1 MAPVIMSKIFTLPS
15 NNISVSNIEVGS
27 SVYLNVD
34 GVKTEF
40 LVVHQGN
47 PNSSIYDASCDGT
60 WLLMKNIYENHIKD
74 NLKKNIIEDT
84 VKYVEQLHS
93 YKTCNEKHE
102 IAKTNILIL
111 LSEKNISITDLELEI
126 LLESACNNL
135 KKEKS
140 KITEITNN

>member
-1 MAPVIMSKIFTLPS
+1 MI
-15 NNISVSNIEVGS
+15 ISEFISTYGTELLYTIITAILT
-27 SVYLNVD
+27 YI
-34 GVKTEF
+34 GVR
-40 LVVHQGN
+40 
-47 PNSSIYDASCDGT
+47 I
-60 WLLMKNIYENHIKD
+60 KNIYENHIKD